1 MSNKKL
7 FLLIALTSAVT
18 LSGCG
23 KKDAETEQPAP
34 SKEEAQTEEVSEPV
48 EELAAITPS
57 DYLVK
62 DASKYVTLA
71 SLDGLAAEQ
80 SIYEVTD
87 EMVQDRV
94 EEERYM
100 YSEEVD
106 KDKAEEGDTV
116 YADVSYSVQGS
127 DDSESDESTYFIIG
141 DEDYG
146 AEFDAQLLGKSTGD
160 EMSFSVS
167 YDDDT
172 WYEEWSGKTVD
183 FTVKV
188 TGVYQ
193 TIVPEYDDDFI
204 AENTEYDSKEEY
216 EESLREMMESEYSQ
230 ESYTSTVEDLFQSV
244 IDQSEFDGYPE
255 ELYTD
260 CENEIISYYGQFL
273 GTTDK
278 DTIMDSLGITAEDL
292 ESEVLD
298 SVNLRLVICAICEKE
313 NLEITED
320 EYVSQVTEDAETY
333 GYISPV
339 EYENVNSR
347 ESLVWT
353 MYQDKVG
360 EYLYDKADIT
370 PVQGS
375 ADDLYANDIFEIE
388 TEEETV
394 GADEIYAAE
403 LETEE

>member
-116 YADVSYSVQGS
+116 YADVSYSVQDS

-193 TIVPEYDDDFI
+193 TTTLLQRIRSTIPRK
-204 AENTEYDSKEEY
+204 NT
-216 EESLREMMESEYSQ
+216 R
-230 ESYTSTVEDLFQSV
+230 
-244 IDQSEFDGYPE
+244 
-255 ELYTD
+255 
-260 CENEIISYYGQFL
+260 N
-273 GTTDK
+273 
-278 DTIMDSLGITAEDL
+278 
-292 ESEVLD
+292 
-298 SVNLRLVICAICEKE
+298 RCAK
-313 NLEITED
+313 
-320 EYVSQVTEDAETY
+320 
-333 GYISPV
+333 
-339 EYENVNSR
+339 
-347 ESLVWT
+347 
-353 MYQDKVG
+353 
-360 EYLYDKADIT
+360 
-370 PVQGS
+370 
-375 ADDLYANDIFEIE
+375 
-388 TEEETV
+388 
-394 GADEIYAAE
+394 
-403 LETEE
+403 